1 MRRKEWSRVVLLS
14 IAVTFCLGAFLFDA
28 QFKVIRRA
36 MDDLIYDNRNH
47 FLSCEMLPAESTVK
61 QIVGEQQAIIW
72 QIEQVN
78 PGQVGVE
85 IDTSCPGKADLVIWY
100 ASHQNRLAIEKIIN
114 SETFYGVPYRLQNR

>member
-14 IAVTFCLGAFLFDA
+14 IAVTFCLGAFLFEA
-28 QFKVIRRA
+28 QLKVIRRA

-47 FLSCEMLPAESTVK
+47 YLSCDKLPSESTVK
-61 QIVGEQQAIIW
+61 KIVGEQQAIIW